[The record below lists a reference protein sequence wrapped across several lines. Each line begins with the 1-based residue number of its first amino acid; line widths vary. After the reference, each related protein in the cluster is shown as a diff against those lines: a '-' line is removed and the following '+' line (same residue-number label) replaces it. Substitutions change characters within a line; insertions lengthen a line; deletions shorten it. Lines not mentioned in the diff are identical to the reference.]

1 MDLFHASTIVTVGN
15 GEKKQNFGTLLGCK
29 GQPQKSIAPSLFR
42 RSRRKNF
49 TVQRALKNN
58 YWVTQI
64 YPLQSTEEILE
75 YVTSWGGGEIS
86 S

>member
-15 GEKKQNFGTLLGCK
+15 GEKTKFWHSSWLQGAA
-29 GQPQKSIAPSLFR
+29 PKSIAPSLFR